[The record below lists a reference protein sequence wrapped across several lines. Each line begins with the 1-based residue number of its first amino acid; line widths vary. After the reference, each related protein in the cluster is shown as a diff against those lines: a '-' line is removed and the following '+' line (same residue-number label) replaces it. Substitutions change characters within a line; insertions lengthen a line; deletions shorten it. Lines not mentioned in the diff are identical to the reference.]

1 MDIKIVIADD
11 HRLIAEG
18 IQNMIRYSSEMEIIG
33 IYPNGSALLE
43 ALQVVQP
50 DILLLDICMP
60 GQQGDEI
67 ASIVKDKYP
76 DIKILVLTSFDSIF
90 FIRDMVEKNVHG
102 YILKDIGQQ
111 ELAHAIQT
119 IYQGGTYFDKRVI
132 QQMERDTKIKERQ
145 KATGSALTKR
155 EEEVLNLIAE
165 NYTNVEIGEKLF
177 LSRRTIEHIRESLFS
192 KMSVKKPS
200 ELIKKAKELNAIRRI
215 DLFNNQ

>member
-33 IYPNGSALLE
+33 IYPNGTALLE
-43 ALQVVQP
+43 ALKTVQP

-60 GQQGDEI
+60 WQQGDEI
-67 ASIVKDKYP
+67 AAIVRKTYP

-111 ELAHAIQT
+111 ELSNAIQT
-119 IYQGGTYFDKRVI
+119 LYDGGTYFDNRVI
-132 QQMERDTKIKERQ
+132 QQMQRDTKIRERQ
-145 KATGSALTKR
+145 KETGSALTKR
-155 EEEVLNLIAE
+155 EQEVLNLIAE

-192 KMSVKKPS
+192 KMAVKKTS
-200 ELIKKAKELNAIRRI
+200 DLIKELNAIRRF
-215 DLFNNQ
+215 DLFNNP